1 MTFCSNVYTTV
12 YANDKTNADIRKEAA
27 RIEEYFQGCLY
38 FSTSRLFRAGPLD
51 SLASESFGPLGL
63 AASHAFL
70 LMVLG
75 ESPKKS
81 STPSQ
86 LASVMNL
93 DRSTVTRLL
102 APLERSGLVR
112 RVRSGRT
119 VLAELLPAGRSPLPD
134 IRAAWKDL
142 YRRYCQI
149 FGAERANALNRSV
162 AALNREFKS

>member
-1 MTFCSNVYTTV
+1 MYIQLYMQMIKRIPDN
-12 YANDKTNADIRKEAA
+12 RKKAA

-38 FSTSRLFRAGPLD
+38 FSAGRLFRTLNI
-51 SLASESFGPLGL
+51 LASESFRPLGL

-70 LMVLG
+70 LMALS

-102 APLERSGLVR
+102 APLERSRLVR
-112 RVRSGRT
+112 RIRSGRT
-119 VLAELLPAGRSPLPD
+119 VQAELLPAGHSLLPD

-162 AALNREFKS
+162 AALNREFTD